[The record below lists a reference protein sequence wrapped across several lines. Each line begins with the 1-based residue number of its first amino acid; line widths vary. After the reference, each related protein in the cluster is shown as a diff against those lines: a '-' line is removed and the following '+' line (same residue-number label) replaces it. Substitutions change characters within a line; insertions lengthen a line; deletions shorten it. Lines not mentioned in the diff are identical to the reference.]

1 MLSRAGDRAQRS
13 RGAAA
18 LFLLT
23 SHHEHASMALM
34 RKRRGRPR
42 TSGVDRAEQLRRAKR
57 AQRNRERAAGLV
69 GIELR
74 VPAALAKRLRTAAAS
89 PTFPRDMDRLLD
101 ELVLDIERWPRL
113 RELAWNRK
121 DRWIPAPE
129 ALSLYE
135 RNWRF
140 IAGEPLCK
148 DEAALIERLK
158 ARYGSGVLNA

>member
-1 MLSRAGDRAQRS
+1 
-13 RGAAA
+13 
-18 LFLLT
+18 
-23 SHHEHASMALM
+23 M
-34 RKRRGRPR
+34 RHRRGRPR
-42 TSGVDRAEQLRRAKR
+42 TSNIDRAEQLRRAKR
-57 AQRNRERAAGLV
+57 AQRERQRAAGLV
-69 GIELR
+69 GVELR
-74 VPAALAKRLRTAAAS
+74 VPAPLAKRLRTAAGSA
-89 PTFPRDMDRLLD
+89 TFAADMDRLLD

-140 IAGEPLCK
+140 IEGEPIGE

-158 ARYGSGVLNA
+158 ARYGGGLLNA

>member
-1 MLSRAGDRAQRS
+1 MP
-13 RGAAA
+13 
-18 LFLLT
+18 
-23 SHHEHASMALM
+23 SM
-34 RKRRGRPR
+34 RIRRGRPR
-42 TSGVDRAEQLRRAKR
+42 TSRLDRPEQLRRAKR
-57 AQRNRERAAGLV
+57 AQREREKAAGLV
-69 GIELR
+69 AIQLR

-89 PTFPRDMDRLLD
+89 PMFARQIDHLLD
-101 ELVLDIERWPRL
+101 DVVLDIQRWPRL

-121 DRWIPAPE
+121 DRWIPADE

-140 IAGEPLCK
+140 IEGEPLGK

>member
-1 MLSRAGDRAQRS
+1 MMK
-13 RGAAA
+13 
-18 LFLLT
+18 
-23 SHHEHASMALM
+23 H
-34 RKRRGRPR
+34 RRGRPR
-42 TSGVDRAEQLRRAKR
+42 TSNIDRAEQLRRAKR
-57 AQRNRERAAGLV
+57 AQRERQRAAGLV
-69 GIELR
+69 GVELR
-74 VPAALAKRLRTAAAS
+74 VPAPLAKRLRTAAGSA
-89 PTFPRDMDRLLD
+89 TFAADMDRLLD

-140 IAGEPLCK
+140 IEGEPIGE

-158 ARYGSGVLNA
+158 ARYGGGLLNA